1 MTTYL
6 RPLGLVHGPDAI
18 KLVAL
23 GEAFPLAGRADIAF
37 CHAEIIARGL
47 DGKITRHL
55 AFDESAIHNHPSFHA
70 ISATRPNFGPLELN
84 RCHIMGVVNV
94 TPDSFSDG
102 GVHYSAET
110 AIAEARKMAEV
121 GASILDVGGES
132 TRPGSDAVSIT
143 EERARIMPVIAAL
156 AKHHVVSTDTRKAVL
171 MQEAL
176 GAGAAIINDVAALQ
190 FDADAPA
197 AIAAANAPVILMHAQ
212 GEPRT
217 MQLAPKYS
225 DVALDVYDSL
235 ADLISKAQAAGIAR
249 ANIMVDPGIGF
260 GKTFAQNLQLMQQLT
275 LFHGLGVGL
284 LVGLSRKG
292 FIGAITGEKTAAK
305 RLGGSIGGA
314 LAAAMQGAQV
324 LRVHDVKDSLA
335 ALAVFNAS
343 LDPAST
349 SI

>member
-1 MTTYL
+1 MTHYL
-6 RPLGLVHGPDAI
+6 RPLALIHGPDAI
-18 KLVAL
+18 AGIKA
-23 GEAFPLAGRADIAF
+23 GWAAPLAG
-37 CHAEIIARGL
+37 L
-47 DGKITRHL
+47 PHL
-55 AFDESAIHNHPSFHA
+55 AFTRAEAITREGSQIIRQVIALDEAAKHPLFNAVTTS
-70 ISATRPNFGPLELN
+70 RPNFGPLTLDC
-84 RCHIMGVVNV
+84 CHIMGVVNV

-102 GVHYSAET
+102 GVHYRAET
-110 AIAEARKMAEV
+110 AIAEARKMVED

-132 TRPGSDAVSIT
+132 TRPGSDAVSIE

-156 AKHHVVSTDTRKAVL
+156 AKDHVVSADTRKAVL
-171 MQEAL
+171 MKEAL

-197 AIAAANAPVILMHAQ
+197 TIAGANAPVILMHAQ

-217 MQLAPKYS
+217 MQLAPKYD

-235 ADLISKAQAAGIAR
+235 ARLIAKAEAAGIAR

-260 GKTFAQNLQLMQQLT
+260 GKTFAQNLQLMQQLS

-292 FIGAITGEKTAAK
+292 FIGAITGEKLAGK

>member
-1 MTTYL
+1 MQTYL
-6 RPLGLVHGPDAI
+6 RPLGLVHGPDASSG
-18 KLVAL
+18 V
-23 GEAFPLAGRADIAF
+23 EAGWAAPLAGLPHLAFTRAEAITR
-37 CHAEIIARGL
+37 EN
-47 DGKITRHL
+47 GKITRAMMTL
-55 AFDESAIHNHPSFHA
+55 DEAAKFPLFKTI
-70 ISATRPNFGPLELN
+70 TVMRPNFGPLALD

-102 GVHYSAET
+102 GVHYRAET
-110 AIAEARKMAEV
+110 AISEARKMAEE

-132 TRPGSDAVSIT
+132 TRPGSDAVSVA

-156 AKHHVVSTDTRKAVL
+156 AKDHVVSADTRKAVL
-171 MQEAL
+171 MKEAL

-197 AIAAANAPVILMHAQ
+197 TIAAAHAPVILMHAQ

-217 MQLAPKYS
+217 MQLAPKYD

-235 ADLISKAQAAGIAR
+235 AGLIAKAEAAGIAR

>member
-1 MTTYL
+1 MTRYL
-6 RPLGLVHGPDAI
+6 RPIALVHGPDALAGA
-18 KLVAL
+18 KA
-23 GEAFPLAGRADIAF
+23 GWAAPLAGLPHLAFTRAEAITR
-37 CHAEIIARGL
+37 EN
-47 DGKITRHL
+47 GKITRTVITL
-55 AFDESAIHNHPSFHA
+55 DKAAKLPLFKTITAA
-70 ISATRPNFGPLELN
+70 RPNFGPLALD

-102 GVHYSAET
+102 GVHYRAET
-110 AIAEARKMAEV
+110 AISEARKMAED
-121 GASILDVGGES
+121 GAAILDVGGES
-132 TRPGSDAVSIT
+132 TRPGSDAISIA

-156 AKHHVVSTDTRKAVL
+156 AKDHVVSADTRKAVL
-171 MQEAL
+171 MKEAL
-176 GAGAAIINDVAALQ
+176 GAGAAIINDVAALR
-190 FDADAPA
+190 FDADAHA
-197 AIAAANAPVILMHAQ
+197 TIAAANAPVILMHAQ

-217 MQLAPKYS
+217 MQLAPKYD

-235 ADLISKAQAAGIAR
+235 IGLIAKAEAAGIAR

-260 GKTFAQNLQLMQQLT
+260 GKTFAQNLQLIQQLT

-292 FIGAITGEKTAAK
+292 FIGAITGEKTAAR

-314 LAAAMQGAQV
+314 LAAAIQGAQV